1 MGGERPTFGRGF
13 HRGGELAFVL
23 ESERDAGSAPLLE
36 ALLELRSG
44 DGSPAVRD
52 ASDRLVRQH
61 APWALDLDA
70 LGRELI
76 KAAGTQRD
84 QRLFRS
90 WSLNPEPAPFAGLA
104 AREGIPRRQVN
115 KLVRCAESRVRRA
128 LTTAP
133 APLPWLVSA
142 LRSRLGAVAPAEQL
156 SAELDRLGAREAPVG
171 ELLAWLAGPYL
182 PLKERPAWLSSTKAP
197 VVSRTSACLNEDGGV
212 RRLADVQAELAN
224 LEISARNFQPWLQ
237 ANGAVL
243 VHELAVSA
251 KGSLAD
257 VVERLLDAHGEAR
270 TPEDIRGE
278 IAAGGRQVDALD
290 LARVFGDRRRFT
302 KSSRGNV
309 GLVSWGQKRDRA
321 RAKSRPAAANSA
333 KRSLAGRRRS
343 PEAAGGASGSG
354 ERLWLWVRVDAEVL
368 RGCEAAVPVALVE
381 GLGLPPLTRR
391 TFASRW
397 GPVTLAYDVPQP
409 RRGPVRAVA
418 LAAGARPDDTLLL
431 GFSPRD
437 HLDVEVRHG
446 SGQVPQAEESTKD
459 VSIFPEIIG
468 GGVQ

>member
-1 MGGERPTFGRGF
+1 MGGEKPTFERAF
-13 HRGGELAFVL
+13 PLRGGELAFIL
-23 ESERDAGSAPLLE
+23 ESEQDGGSAPLLE

-84 QRLFRS
+84 QRLFRW
-90 WSLNPEPAPFAGLA
+90 WSLDPEPVPFVDLA

-115 KLVRCAESRVRRA
+115 KLVRRAESRVRQA
-128 LTTAP
+128 LTMAP
-133 APLPWLVSA
+133 APLPWVVSA

-156 SAELDRLGAREAPVG
+156 SAELDRLGAPEPPIG
-171 ELLAWLAGPYL
+171 ELLVWLAGPYL
-182 PLKERPAWLSSTKAP
+182 PLKERPAWLSRIKVP
-197 VVSRTSACLNEDGGV
+197 VASRTSACLNEDGGV
-212 RRLADVQAELAN
+212 RRLAEVRAELADV
-224 LEISARNFQPWLQ
+224 EISARNLQPWLE

-243 VHELAVSA
+243 VHDLAVST
-251 KGSLAD
+251 KGPLAD

-278 IAAGGRQVDALD
+278 IAAGGRQINALD

-302 KSSRGNV
+302 KSSRGKV
-309 GLVSWGQKRDRA
+309 GLVSWGQKSDRA
-321 RAKSRPAAANSA
+321 WAKSRPTAANST
-333 KRSLAGRRRS
+333 KRSLAGRHPS
-343 PEAAGGASGSG
+343 PAAVAGGGG
-354 ERLWLWVRVDAEVL
+354 ERLRLWVRVDAEAL

-381 GLGLPPLTRR
+381 GLGLAPLTRR

-409 RRGPVRAVA
+409 RRGPVRSVA

-431 GFSPRD
+431 GFSSKG

-446 SGQVPQAEESTKD
+446 SGQVPPVEESPKD
-459 VSIFPEIIG
+459 VSIFPEIISG
-468 GGVQ
+468 GK